1 MEFEQS
7 SNGKEWNE
15 FKSEPNKALI
25 FDIGDTLGD
34 EQAARTAGIPF
45 IHAAYGFGTAA
56 HPDATIHDI
65 RELAEVA
72 RAITGNGE

>member
-1 MEFEQS
+1 MSSLLEHCRVVMEFEQS

-25 FDIGDTLGD
+25 FDIG
-34 EQAARTAGIPF
+34 
-45 IHAAYGFGTAA
+45 
-56 HPDATIHDI
+56 
-65 RELAEVA
+65 ELAEVA